1 MRQEI
6 VRAQVIKTELVH
18 VQIRADLYDLL
29 DHKHCFLVGD
39 VAIKLKAVFTFEVG
53 QILKINKMSILFA

>member
-6 VRAQVIKTELVH
+6 VWAQVIKTELVH

-29 DHKHCFLVGD
+29 DHQHCFLVGN
-39 VAIKLKAVFTFEVG
+39 VAIKLKAVFTFEIR